1 VTDAHNPKSK
11 IQNLKYLLLA
21 LLLAGC
27 DFGLAPDSATP
38 IPPPG
43 PTATGAA
50 AAPTATPAAGPASEE
65 VYLRI
70 AAAEASSFDSTPGFS
85 PSPDAMNAAD
95 GDRETRWAPRNGAD
109 NQWIRFDFGGPKT
122 MDHIVIYWE
131 EAFAT
136 AYDIQVSDDDAT
148 WRTVVTANGQDGG
161 QDEFRFAPATAR
173 YVRVNMR
180 ERKFA
185 EWGTSIWEFE
195 AYGSAAANPG
205 DRPYAEV
212 FAARATPTALPLE
225 PPAAGLGPWGAR
237 ELHKGVNYT
246 SYTPDELA
254 APVSDETLRYLAA
267 NGVNSLGIVVTWY
280 QTDMS
285 STEIAPWSG
294 KGGRSV
300 SDGALAHAI
309 NLAHSLGMRVMLKP
323 HLDLKVAE
331 SRTNLTNPPAAWFD
345 SYRAFITHYA
355 TLAKTYN
362 VELFCLGT
370 ELDGTI
376 PGHEA
381 EWAEVI
387 QAARAA
393 YPGQLTYAA
402 NWPSYQSVPF
412 WQDLDYIGIDAY
424 FPVTN
429 TPNPDAGA
437 LAAGWQQIAGAI
449 DAWRTAAGLAQPVL
463 LTELGY
469 RSAVGSNMQ
478 FSAPFSDEPAPE
490 QQQAALQAA
499 LTVLPAQPWFQGLYY
514 WNYLPDRAPPDPAGY
529 LLAGKPG
536 EATLFA
542 GFAAWPSP
550 PPATPAPGP

>member
-1 VTDAHNPKSK
+1 MIVTRF
-11 IQNLKYLLLA
+11 QNLKLILVA

-27 DFGLAPDSATP
+27 DAGLAPNTTAPTP
-38 IPPPG
+38 LS
-43 PTATGAA
+43 
-50 AAPTATPAAGPASEE
+50 APTATLPAAASTPTTAAVPAAVGE
-65 VYLRI
+65 VYLRV
-70 AAAEASSFDSTPGFS
+70 AAAGASSFDTTPGFA

-95 GDRETRWAPRNGAD
+95 GDHDTRWAPLNGAD
-109 NQWIRFDFGGPKT
+109 NQWIRFDFGGSKT
-122 MDHIVIYWE
+122 VDHIVVYWE
-131 EAFAT
+131 EAFST
-136 AYDIQVSDDDAT
+136 AYDIQVSEDDTT
-148 WRTVVTANGQDGG
+148 WRTVVTADGQDGG
-161 QDEFRFAPATAR
+161 QDEFRFEPATAH

-180 ERKFA
+180 ARKFP

-195 AYGSAAANPG
+195 AYGPAAANPG
-205 DRPYAEV
+205 DKPYAEV
-212 FAARATPTALPLE
+212 FAALATPTALPLE
-225 PPAAGLGPWGAR
+225 PPAAGLGLWGAN
-237 ELHKGVNYT
+237 EMHKGVNYT

-254 APVSDETLRYLAA
+254 APVSDDTLRYLAQ

-280 QTDMS
+280 MADMS

-294 KGGRSV
+294 KGGRTV
-300 SDGALAHAI
+300 SDGALAHTI
-309 NLAHSLGMRVMLKP
+309 NLAHSLGMRVLLKP

-331 SRTNLTNPPAAWFD
+331 SRTNLANPPAAWFN
-345 SYRAFITHYA
+345 SYRAFVTHYA
-355 TLAKTYN
+355 ALAKTYN

-376 PGHEA
+376 AGHEA
-381 EWAEVI
+381 EWADVI
-387 QAARAA
+387 QAVRAV
-393 YPGQLTYAA
+393 YPGQITYAA

-429 TPNPDAGA
+429 TPNPDLGA
-437 LAAGWQQIAGAI
+437 LTAGWQQIAGTI
-449 DAWRTAAGLAQPVL
+449 DAWRTAAGLQGPVL

-478 FSAPFSDEPAPE
+478 FSAPAGSSPAAE

-499 LTVLPAQPWFQGLYY
+499 LAVLPAQPWFRGLYY
-514 WNYLPDRAPPDPAGY
+514 WNYLPDRSPPDPAGY

-542 GFAAWPSP
+542 GFAAWTNHPPDTP
-550 PPATPAPGP
+550 PPQP